1 MILMVVGDK
10 GARALFQGK
19 EDLMRSNT
27 VCFTGISSAFKNSAL
42 NNLGAG
48 ESVSL
53 RVISL
58 VLIEEQPRK
67 IDVINNRIKRI
78 SSTLSMV

>member
-1 MILMVVGDK
+1 
-10 GARALFQGK
+10 
-19 EDLMRSNT
+19 MRSST
-27 VCFTGISSAFKNSAL
+27 VCFTGISSACKSSAL
-42 NNLGAG
+42 NNLGVG
-48 ESVSL
+48 ESASL

-67 IDVINNRIKRI
+67 IDVTNNRIKRI